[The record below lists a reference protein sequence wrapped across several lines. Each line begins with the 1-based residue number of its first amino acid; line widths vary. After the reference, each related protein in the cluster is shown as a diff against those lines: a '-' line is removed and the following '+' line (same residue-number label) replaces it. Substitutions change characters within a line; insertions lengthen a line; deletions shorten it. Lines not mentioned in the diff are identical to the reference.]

1 MARAF
6 GSPTVRQRE
15 LGKRLRYLRTQRDLT
30 VEDVAQRLLCSATKV
45 SRLETGARLPSL
57 RDVRDLCALYEVDEP
72 TSAELMSLAREA
84 RERGWWTAYEDL
96 NLDPFIGFEQDA
108 TAITFYSMQYMPGL
122 LQTEDYARGIIRA
135 IAPQMDPQIVG
146 QRVEA
151 RLRRQEVLERQDPP
165 HYTALLDEAV
175 LRRGVGGPAIMAA
188 QFDKI
193 IQAVSHDK
201 ATVQVIPFRVG
212 AYAASDGN
220 FILLEFDRDFDL
232 GPIVYIEGLTANQYL
247 ERGAD
252 VARYRE
258 TIEYLL
264 NLALSPQDSV
274 QCMVELR
281 DTYAGE

>member
-1 MARAF
+1 M
-6 GSPTVRQRE
+6 
-15 LGKRLRYLRTQRDLT
+15 
-30 VEDVAQRLLCSATKV
+30 
-45 SRLETGARLPSL
+45 
-57 RDVRDLCALYEVDEP
+57 
-72 TSAELMSLAREA
+72 
-84 RERGWWTAYEDL
+84 
-96 NLDPFIGFEQDA
+96 
-108 TAITFYSMQYMPGL
+108 
-122 LQTEDYARGIIRA
+122 
-135 IAPQMDPQIVG
+135 
-146 QRVEA
+146 
-151 RLRRQEVLERQDPP
+151 
-165 HYTALLDEAV
+165 
-175 LRRGVGGPAIMAA
+175 
-188 QFDKI
+188 
-193 IQAVSHDK
+193 
-201 ATVQVIPFRVG
+201 QVIPFRVG